1 MDRLVSAL
9 PAKDRRKERG
19 STTLLTTATD
29 LDEEGDDVGGEELTA
44 GTSHEQAAVVPG
56 DV

>member
-1 MDRLVSAL
+1 M
-9 PAKDRRKERG
+9 PAKDRRKEGG